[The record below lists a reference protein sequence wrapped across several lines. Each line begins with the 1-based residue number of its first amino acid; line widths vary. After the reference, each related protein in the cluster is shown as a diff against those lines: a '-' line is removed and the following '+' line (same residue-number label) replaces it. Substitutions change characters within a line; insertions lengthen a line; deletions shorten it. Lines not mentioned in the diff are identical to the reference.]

1 MQLVLRS
8 WSIMI
13 YQNLQLFIVEE
24 DDVKFIPEVISF
36 QLSFAAMCSLQRL
49 KEHFALIFISFDWVV
64 RSILSCV
71 WHMCWVN
78 AGEPLCRWL
87 DSIHQDQPA
96 GLFFPSAGLFI
107 LLKYGRCYHTASVN
121 PLWYFVLSIAL
132 QQGCGHSGEKR
143 SDTDGVTFWNRK
155 QAAVPSLRVFM
166 LMVVLIKGLCV
177 DRKIPLS
184 METGFQ
190 LKVCLWPLMSLTN
203 LKWSYVN
210 EEFSV

>member
-1 MQLVLRS
+1 MLKS
-8 WSIMI
+8 WNIRI
-13 YQNLQLFIVEE
+13 YQNLQLFNVEE
-24 DDVKFIPEVISF
+24 DDVKCIPEVISF
-36 QLSFAAMCSLQRL
+36 QLSFAAVCSLQRL
-49 KEHFALIFISFDWVV
+49 KEHFALIFISLDWVV

-96 GLFFPSAGLFI
+96 GLFFPSVGLFI
-107 LLKYGRCYHTASVN
+107 LLKYGRSYHTASVN
-121 PLWYFVLSIAL
+121 PLWYFVLSIVL
-132 QQGCGHSGEKR
+132 QQGWGHSGEKR
-143 SDTDGVTFWNRK
+143 SDREHGVTFWNRK
-155 QAAVPSLRVFM
+155 QATVPSLRVFM

-177 DRKIPLS
+177 HCKMPPS

-190 LKVCLWPLMSLTN
+190 LKICLWPLMPLTN